1 MHDGEDVGIA
11 IVFSLYRSQ
20 IETKLQQMGLSLPP
34 PSAPVA
40 NYVPSVRTG
49 NLIFL
54 SGVPPQRPDGTYFT
68 GKLGNDLTVEQ
79 GYEAA
84 RSCGL
89 NLLTN
94 LKGEMEDLDRVVRI
108 VKFLGVVCSDPQFT
122 QQPAVINGCSDILV
136 EIFGARGK
144 NTQQVT
150 CHFSDKY
157 V

>member
-1 MHDGEDVGIA
+1 MSE
-11 IVFSLYRSQ
+11 
-20 IETKLQQMGLSLPP
+20 IEIKLQQMGLSLPP